1 MPLFIP
7 INNINANNS
16 SQVVKKL
23 NMHKINKDAVK
34 HAMAA
39 LTKPLNFTPKE

>member
-7 INNINANNS
+7 VNNINVNNS
-16 SQVVKKL
+16 SQAVKEL
-23 NMHKINKDAVK
+23 NMREMNKDAVE

-39 LTKPLNFTPKE
+39 LTKPLGSVPKE

>member
-16 SQVVKKL
+16 SQAVKEL
-23 NMHKINKDAVK
+23 NIREINKDTVK

-39 LTKPLNFTPKE
+39 LTKPLGFVPKE

>member
-7 INNINANNS
+7 VNNVDANNS
-16 SQVVKKL
+16 SQAVKEL
-23 NMHKINKDAVK
+23 NMCKMNEDAIK

-39 LTKPLNFTPKE
+39 LTKPLDFVSKE